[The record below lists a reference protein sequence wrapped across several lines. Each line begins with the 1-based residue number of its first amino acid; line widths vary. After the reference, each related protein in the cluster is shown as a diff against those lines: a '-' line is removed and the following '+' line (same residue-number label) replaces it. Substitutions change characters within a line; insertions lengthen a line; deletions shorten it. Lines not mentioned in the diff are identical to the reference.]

1 MKKLFILFVLM
12 FIISCSNKNKIV
24 GKREDVFLS
33 NIVKIELID
42 KKANI
47 FLSKEETFK
56 NYYGDSSI
64 LNSKIKNYK
73 VNNFDF
79 AEKKISRKRFGVKN
93 YYFSSPVV
101 VDDVLY
107 LLDTRGNLLAKSLD
121 NLDKN
126 LWKVKVIERDNFINY
141 YGGKISYAD
150 KVLYITTRL
159 NEVIAVNI
167 DGNIKWRKQINAI
180 PISNPIIENQ
190 TLYVITN
197 DNKLYAMNTEDG
209 QIKWIHYG
217 NEKDSTIFGS
227 ANPVIYNNYIIA
239 SYSSGELFVINKNTG
254 EAVFDTNLTGKYLIF
269 SNFELTDIDSTPQIE
284 NDILIA
290 TANNGITIG
299 LDLKNLKV
307 LWKQNLPSLTNI
319 ILDNGFAYLIT
330 TDNILVNLNLK
341 NGTINYYTQL
351 PRFINEKK
359 QKGIIYYKSII
370 LANGKL
376 LAFNNLNEYKI
387 INPLN
392 GKVEK
397 IEKIKFNFY
406 SKPFSLNNKLFGVG
420 FMGRKLKIFY

>member
-1 MKKLFILFVLM
+1 
-12 FIISCSNKNKIV
+12 
-24 GKREDVFLS
+24 
-33 NIVKIELID
+33 
-42 KKANI
+42 
-47 FLSKEETFK
+47 
-56 NYYGDSSI
+56 
-64 LNSKIKNYK
+64 
-73 VNNFDF
+73 
-79 AEKKISRKRFGVKN
+79 
-93 YYFSSPVV
+93 
-101 VDDVLY
+101 
-107 LLDTRGNLLAKSLD
+107 
-121 NLDKN
+121 
-126 LWKVKVIERDNFINY
+126 
-141 YGGKISYAD
+141 
-150 KVLYITTRL
+150 
-159 NEVIAVNI
+159 
-167 DGNIKWRKQINAI
+167 
-180 PISNPIIENQ
+180 
-190 TLYVITN
+190 
-197 DNKLYAMNTEDG
+197 MNTEDG

-217 NEKDSTIFGS
+217 NEKDSAIFGS
-227 ANPVIYNNYIIA
+227 ANPVIYKNYVIA

-392 GKVEK
+392 GEVEK
-397 IEKIKFNFY
+397 TEKTKFNFY

-420 FMGRKLKIFY
+420 FKGRKLIFKY